1 MVEGVFEALLLV
13 GLTLICAGLAFA
25 VHKMESHRTESIT
38 RSEKLRDE
46 IGQGLKGM
54 VEALDLDFPDVDTIR
69 ETIEESIQ
77 GIMGQMH
84 VPTGQDMVLGALS
97 QLFLSKIKPQMPE
110 SLQNI
115 AAEILPPP
123 IQQPEDDEVG

>member
-1 MVEGVFEALLLV
+1 MVEGVFEAVLVV

-25 VHKMESHRTESIT
+25 VHKMESHRMESIS
-38 RSEKLRDE
+38 RAEKLRDE